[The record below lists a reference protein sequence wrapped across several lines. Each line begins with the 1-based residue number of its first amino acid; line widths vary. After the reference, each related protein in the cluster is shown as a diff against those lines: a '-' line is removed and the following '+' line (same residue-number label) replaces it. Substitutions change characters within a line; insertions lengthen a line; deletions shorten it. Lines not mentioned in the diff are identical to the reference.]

1 MNHHYKENHSSFF
14 ALPGTHIH
22 ETAIIGPNVSLG
34 VGVKV
39 GPYAVIDGTTQIGD
53 NTQIHAH
60 AIVGST
66 AQDSSV
72 REHRGTLTIG
82 SDTVI
87 KEFVTISTSKEFDGT
102 TRIGNHC
109 LLMNFAHVCH
119 DATLEDHV
127 VLTNNVQLAGHVHVE
142 KHATLMVNSMVHQ
155 WCRIGAY
162 SALAPNSGTRK
173 DIPPFGLF
181 IDQPAAF
188 VRLNLISLQ
197 RNGLA
202 TSSSALKKV
211 FTLFYRDKLPFK
223 EIEARAAAEK
233 LSGDPCVD
241 MLLHFIR
248 TSQRGISRARKGET
262 T

>member
-1 MNHHYKENHSSFF
+1 MNHYNKEKLSSFF
-14 ALPGTHIH
+14 SLHGTHIH

-34 VGVKV
+34 MGVKV

-66 AQDSSV
+66 AQDASV

-82 SDTVI
+82 RETVI
-87 KEFVTISTSKEFDGT
+87 KEFVTISTSKEFDGA
-102 TRIGNHC
+102 TRIGNNC

-119 DATLEDHV
+119 DVTLEDHV
-127 VLTNNVQLAGHVHVE
+127 VLTNNVQLAGHVYVE

-162 SALAPNSGTRK
+162 SALAPNSGIRQ

-181 IDQPAAF
+181 IGQPASF

-202 TSSSALKKV
+202 DASRLLKKV
-211 FTLFYRDKLPFK
+211 FTLFYRDKLPLA
-223 EIEARAAAEK
+223 EIQAQAMDNGWIK
-233 LSGDPCVD
+233 DHCVAH
-241 MLLHFIR
+241 LFAFIQA
-248 TSQRGISRARKGET
+248 SQRGISRAQVGDK
-262 T
+262 